1 MALLGNPNNLDP
13 TATVLRKNPLKV
25 QGGQMAKYEASYL
38 RFFYKV
44 LPHLQDFQ

>member
-13 TATVLRKNPLKV
+13 TATVLRKHPLKLPD
-25 QGGQMAKYEASYL
+25 GEIIKYEASYL

-44 LPHLQDFQ
+44 LRHLQDFQ